1 MRLTKFYISKYS
13 ALNTKTILLL
23 LIIFFSKISNS
34 QESFLQLG
42 DQAPDL
48 RVGKWIKGV
57 PVTEFQK
64 GKIYVLEFWATW
76 CLPCKAAMPHLSLL
90 SKQYQGQVII
100 VGINIKE
107 NNKTSREEIEEFVNA
122 MGNKIEYTIAIED
135 KKHTQHDWIDAS
147 GSEDYGIPIT
157 FVIDKDGKLAWIGNP
172 FKLPD
177 VLHKMVNNTWD
188 MSKEIARKNLI
199 RKLRGLDKQ
208 LRNKILDYTGDLPI
222 NLSKSKADSLLVLIN
237 AEIQK
242 EPKLEYMPATV
253 FYKFSSLLIVNNM
266 EAYKYGK
273 RVLETIVFDEPEYDQ
288 LIYAIEMYKDTLEIP
303 NEIFLL
309 GGEAYSIKINRF
321 PYPEIVNLPKNY
333 SQMAEMYWLGKENKL
348 AIIAQAK
355 AIEEVKKRTKYSSS
369 ELESYQKKFK
379 LYATAY

>member
-1 MRLTKFYISKYS
+1 
-13 ALNTKTILLL
+13 
-23 LIIFFSKISNS
+23 
-34 QESFLQLG
+34 
-42 DQAPDL
+42 
-48 RVGKWIKGV
+48 
-57 PVTEFQK
+57 
-64 GKIYVLEFWATW
+64 
-76 CLPCKAAMPHLSLL
+76 
-90 SKQYQGQVII
+90 
-100 VGINIKE
+100 
-107 NNKTSREEIEEFVNA
+107 